1 MAKETEAEKKARLK
15 LERKLREALKREAEE
30 RAKEIKP
37 GSRMPAIYARTRRK
51 PKKGDEKAGEKKRK
65 KGK

>member
-1 MAKETEAEKKARLK
+1 MAKETPEEKKARLE

-37 GSRMPAIYARTRRK
+37 GSRMPAIYARTRPK
-51 PKKGDEKAGEKKRK
+51 PKKGDAKAGEKKK
-65 KGK
+65 KRGK